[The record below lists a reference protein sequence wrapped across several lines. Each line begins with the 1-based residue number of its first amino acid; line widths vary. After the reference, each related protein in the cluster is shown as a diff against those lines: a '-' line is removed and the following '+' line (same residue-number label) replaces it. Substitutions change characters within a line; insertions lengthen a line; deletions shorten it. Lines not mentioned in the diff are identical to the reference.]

1 MSALS
6 DAEYLRQIYLQN
18 VASVACLSRRTD
30 RPPWNAAVYTYEL
43 VITIEQQVRF
53 LARRRFSA
61 IAVLYTSMHLST
73 MIFLLAWLVGWVF
86 RDCHS
91 VFIVNA
97 VLRLVFGV
105 ISGFRV
111 YAINGQK
118 LLLPLFIAVLYVP
131 DIVEWTASRQTYTKD
146 PVIGCV
152 INYSLSKGVENICKA
167 DCITTI
173 LISRMFLNLSNIH
186 YPPMGLTTTTATQH
200 LADTMHFGSSEW
212 HTNVFSA
219 DAASSS
225 DVVHDGEIDMT
236 GYILE
241 PRGTT
246 SGGTSYEI
254 LDQLEH
260 EYLHISLEKQQGTR
274 YAARNDIGT
283 IYNTFRDQTL
293 ALARRLT
300 SVRPL
305 RPTEVS
311 AYLSRVM
318 SPTDAYEITLGS
330 NESPVSRLPK
340 LAEDGSNWVLF
351 KAQFKATVSSKGL
364 LRFLEGRDK
373 IPIEPTAPGVDSDAD
388 EKEA

>member
-1 MSALS
+1 
-6 DAEYLRQIYLQN
+6 
-18 VASVACLSRRTD
+18 
-30 RPPWNAAVYTYEL
+30 
-43 VITIEQQVRF
+43 
-53 LARRRFSA
+53 
-61 IAVLYTSMHLST
+61 

-167 DCITTI
+167 DWQHVLRFFPWIGSITTTITTI

-246 SGGTSYEI
+246 SGGTSYGMP
-254 LDQLEH
+254 QSRNLE
-260 EYLHISLEKQQGTR
+260 
-274 YAARNDIGT
+274 
-283 IYNTFRDQTL
+283 
-293 ALARRLT
+293 
-300 SVRPL
+300 
-305 RPTEVS
+305 S
-311 AYLSRVM
+311 AV
-318 SPTDAYEITLGS
+318 
-330 NESPVSRLPK
+330 
-340 LAEDGSNWVLF
+340 
-351 KAQFKATVSSKGL
+351 
-364 LRFLEGRDK
+364 
-373 IPIEPTAPGVDSDAD
+373 
-388 EKEA
+388 